1 MLLNLSFL
9 LCKMEITWEGKYFS
23 AHKCH
28 LYMTVIFNELFSWPL
43 EALSFFMVLIYDIRK
58 LYTKLSYFIV
68 KENSIFLRAPNPVTS
83 DYNHIESFY
92 HNYWPLSS
100 AISSIYMLQFV
111 ENGQVKE
118 NQILCEKVV
127 DPSNLFLEF

>member
-1 MLLNLSFL
+1 
-9 LCKMEITWEGKYFS
+9 
-23 AHKCH
+23 
-28 LYMTVIFNELFSWPL
+28 MTVIFNELFSWPL

-92 HNYWPLSS
+92 HNY
-100 AISSIYMLQFV
+100 
-111 ENGQVKE
+111 
-118 NQILCEKVV
+118 
-127 DPSNLFLEF
+127 